1 MTGFVFNYVKK
12 HSLIEMTETNNANPT
27 MAKRRSSLQNYLSV
41 HTFDDE
47 KVKLDWKNL
56 NYNILVKG

>member
-1 MTGFVFNYVKK
+1 MA
-12 HSLIEMTETNNANPT
+12 ETINSNST
-27 MAKRRSSLQNYLSV
+27 KLRQQSSLQSYLSV

-56 NYNILVKG
+56 NYNILVRG